1 MFQRFDV
8 VQIRLQSIPKK
19 TRVRKVVSDPGNRIE
34 DRRGD
39 SRNGK
44 TGAEASRSEQR
55 RAEASRGEQS
65 QEERREETRIE
76 GNDRE
81 AEEKRDRAPRTEKE
95 RNRGVVVPADDEVAL
110 LLSLN
115 TTRGS

>member
-1 MFQRFDV
+1 MW
-8 VQIRLQSIPKK
+8 
-19 TRVRKVVSDPGNRIE
+19 
-34 DRRGD
+34 
-39 SRNGK
+39 
-44 TGAEASRSEQR
+44 
-55 RAEASRGEQS
+55 
-65 QEERREETRIE
+65 REETRIE

-81 AEEKRDRAPRTEKE
+81 AEEKGDRASRREKE